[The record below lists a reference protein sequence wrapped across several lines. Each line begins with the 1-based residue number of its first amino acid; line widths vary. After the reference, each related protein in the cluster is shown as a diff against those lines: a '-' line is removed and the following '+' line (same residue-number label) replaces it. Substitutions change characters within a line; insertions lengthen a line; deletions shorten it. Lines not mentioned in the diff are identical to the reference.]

1 MVAYTAWLEESL
13 QQEIDVSAQVAAN
26 AAETIAEVEADV
38 AGHGKAADRSKG
50 KGKGK
55 GKGKSKTTAQ
65 AMSYTRTSDV
75 DGTPRLYHTRSA
87 PCVPIVPNHPP
98 LLNDVIMQGPS

>member
-1 MVAYTAWLEESL
+1 MEESL
-13 QQEIDVSAQVAAN
+13 QQEIERSAQV
-26 AAETIAEVEADV
+26 EADAAV
-38 AGHGKAADRSKG
+38 MMETGQGKAADRSKG

-98 LLNDVIMQGPS
+98 ILNDVIMQGPS

>member
-26 AAETIAEVEADV
+26 AAETIAEIEADV
-38 AGHGKAADRSKG
+38 AGHGKAKG

-98 LLNDVIMQGPS
+98 ILNDVIMQGPS